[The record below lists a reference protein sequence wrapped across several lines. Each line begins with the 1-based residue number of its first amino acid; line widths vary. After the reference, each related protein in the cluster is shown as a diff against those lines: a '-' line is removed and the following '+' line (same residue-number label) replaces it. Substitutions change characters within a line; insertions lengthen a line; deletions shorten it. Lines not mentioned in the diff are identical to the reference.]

1 MLVDKICKKYGLDKE
16 ADCWPHKPSRK
27 WILTHDAIEKI
38 ATIENITLT
47 EIKVLNTERDFARF
61 LITMERQWDVV
72 NSDGN
77 TDTNYKQ
84 ISSIGEADKSNCT
97 SKYYGCMAE
106 KRGIDRCVL
115 KLIEAYEYG
124 ISSEVEADD
133 FKKDEKPMSSYQG
146 TRIVEI
152 LKYKEGYDKKV
163 VKSIFSNL
171 SHTEAQDI
179 ISHFETGRID
189 EAVESFYNLNKGDK

>member
-1 MLVDKICKKYGLDKE
+1 
-16 ADCWPHKPSRK
+16 
-27 WILTHDAIEKI
+27 
-38 ATIENITLT
+38 
-47 EIKVLNTERDFARF
+47 
-61 LITMERQWDVV
+61 MEREWEVV
-72 NSDGN
+72 DSDGN
-77 TDTNYKQ
+77 TDTYHRE

-115 KLIEAYEYG
+115 KLIDAYEYG

-133 FKKDEKPMSSYQG
+133 FKKDEKPMTNYQG

-152 LKYKEGYDKKV
+152 IKHKDGYDKNV
-163 VKSIFSNL
+163 VKSIFKNL
-171 SHTEAQDI
+171 SHAEAQDI
-179 ISHFETGRID
+179 ITHFETGRID